1 MVSTNFFAS
10 KILIRVAFF
19 LVLNFAALGI
29 GGIFTA
35 PGVSSD
41 WYQNL
46 NQAPWTPPGWVFGF
60 AWTTIMICFS
70 VYMAFLWKE
79 TEYKKQ
85 LISLF
90 GVQWILNII
99 WNPIFF
105 YFQNVEL
112 GLLAILSLTT
122 LVGIFLFYYSKTLKV
137 KSAFILPYFIWLL
150 IASSLNGYILF
161 MN

>member
-1 MVSTNFFAS
+1 MT
-10 KILIRVAFF
+10 IRVLLF

-29 GGIFTA
+29 GGIFTG

-70 VYMAFLWKE
+70 FYMAFLWKE
-79 TEYKKQ
+79 IEHRKQ
-85 LISLF
+85 IITLYTI
-90 GVQWILNII
+90 QWILNVS

-105 YFQNVEL
+105 YFQNVSL
-112 GLLAILSLTT
+112 GLVLILSLTV
-122 LVGIFLFYYSKTLKV
+122 LVGGFLFYYTKKLTT
-137 KSAFILPYFIWLL
+137 KSAFILPYFLWLI
-150 IASSLNGYILF
+150 IASSLNTYIAVF
-161 MN
+161 N